1 MSVRNNTEP
10 WRIERLRELV
20 TAGEIVDLSWY
31 LQTHSKQALD
41 DKDAWKS
48 LRLLSRPDLVRLLR
62 LMIEAATDAR
72 RRSWTTVEVIS
83 RLARRLPDNLTE
95 ADARVIADFAVRQW
109 RAIPPGALEVVARRL
124 AAEGPLPEA
133 LLRLAIHLSGEN
145 AQLRRLTIELG
156 IAPLSTED
164 PWAEQITT
172 ELPTLD
178 PVWPRLLA
186 HASTATTPRPS
197 AAWVKA
203 ARELLTQVDPGQ
215 ACAVL
220 GRWLAAA
227 SVTPQRVPDAGN
239 ADVLRGLLWLVELT
253 GPTADQVRQVGVLV
267 EVMLRRLPGIGP
279 AGPKVANAAVGVLGR
294 LDGDAA
300 LAQLARLSARLTY
313 KGTRNEVD
321 KALDTRAAALGIG
334 RDEIEEL
341 AVPDYGLSDVG
352 RHEVTVGGCRVELL
366 AGGGAVAVTW
376 HNDAGR
382 VVKSPPAAVRRDH
395 PQVVAEIK
403 TLAKDVTGM
412 LAAQSA
418 RLDRLFVARRSWS
431 LPAWRERY
439 LDHPLVGVLARR
451 LLWLVDGVACGWAD
465 GALRTV
471 DDAPVSA
478 TDDAVVQLWHPI
490 GRPVPEVVAWREWLE
505 RHRVVQPFKQAHREV
520 YLLTP
525 AEESTGSYSNRFAGH
540 VLRQHQFHALAA
552 ARGWV
557 DKLRLM
563 VDDTCPPTLRQLP
576 QWGLRAEY
584 WVEGVGDDYGADTTD
599 SGTYLRLV
607 TDQVRFYPIDAP
619 GNEAHATGG
628 GYTAGRRGAREQRAP
643 AEPLPLDQVPPVV
656 FSEVMRDVDLFVGVA
671 SVGNDPTWSDGGPQG
686 RFRDYWSSYS
696 FGELSATAQTRRDLL
711 ARLLPRLAVGSQ
723 ASIDGR
729 FLVVRG
735 ELRTYKIHL
744 GSGNILMSPNDT
756 YLCIVPDR
764 TSTRSGGG
772 HSEFLPFEGDNV
784 LAVILSKAMLLAR
797 DTKITDVTIT
807 RQIGIAA
814 GS

>member
-1 MSVRNNTEP
+1 MSVTNNTEQ

-20 TAGEIVDLSWY
+20 GGTDLTALAGY
-31 LQTHSKQALD
+31 LYRHASQIINKPDHRAAL
-41 DKDAWKS
+41 
-48 LRLLSRPDLVRLLR
+48 RPLSRPDLVRLTR
-62 LMIEAATDAR
+62 LLVDVRLDGRHLPWAVKELL
-72 RRSWTTVEVIS
+72 SQ
-83 RLARRLPDNLTE
+83 LARRLPDDLPTE
-95 ADARVIADFAVRQW
+95 DAQVLGRFIVTEPRTL
-109 RAIPPGALEVVARRL
+109 PPTALELVARRL
-124 AAEGPLPEA
+124 HATGGLEDD
-133 LLRLAIHLSGEN
+133 LLKWVQLRSGES
-145 AQLRRLTIELG
+145 ARLRQFLAELG
-156 IAPLSTED
+156 SVPLEPVD
-164 PWAEQITT
+164 PWAERILA

-178 PVWPRLLA
+178 PAWPRLLA
-186 HASTATTPRPS
+186 HASTATAARPP
-197 AAWVKA
+197 AAWVKT
-203 ARELLTQVDPGQ
+203 ARELLVEVAPEHART
-215 ACAVL
+215 VL
-220 GRWLAAA
+220 DRWVAAA

-321 KALDTRAAALGIG
+321 KALDARAAALGIG

-341 AVPDYGLSDVG
+341 AVPDYGLTDVG

-366 AGGGAVAVTW
+366 AGVGATAVTW

-395 PQVVAEIK
+395 PQVVAEVK

-451 LLWLVDGVACGWAD
+451 LLWLVGGVACGWAD

-552 ARGWV
+552 ARGWT

-584 WVEGVGDDYGADTTD
+584 WVEGVGDDYGVDTTD
-599 SGTYLRLV
+599 SGSYLRLV

-628 GYTAGRRGAREQRAP
+628 GYTAGRRGAREQQAP